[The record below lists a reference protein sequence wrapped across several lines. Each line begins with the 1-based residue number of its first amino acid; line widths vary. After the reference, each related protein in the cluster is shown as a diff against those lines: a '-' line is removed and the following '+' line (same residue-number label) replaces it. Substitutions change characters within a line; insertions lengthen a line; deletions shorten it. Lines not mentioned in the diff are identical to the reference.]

1 MIQKHC
7 FWKPFF
13 YLCKKSKATFML
25 PLNIQNETS
34 RLRAV
39 VLGTAV
45 NNGPTP
51 TAEEAYDP
59 KSLEHILAGTYPV
72 EADMINE
79 MEAFNQVFKKYDVE
93 VFRPDVIPNYNQIF
107 SRDIG
112 FVIDDVFIKANIL
125 PDREKELDAIQYVI
139 DHIDPKKVVRP
150 PEEVHIEG
158 GDVMLWN
165 DMNQTT
171 NSILMIRPVAFRM
184 NEQTAVNN
192 YYQKVLE
199 NTTPSTVNAKAQN
212 EFDAF
217 VEKLRKVGVNVIVVE
232 DTLDPDTPDS
242 IFPNNW
248 ISFHENGDVTLY
260 PMFAENRRAERR
272 EDILDILEDKGFA
285 IHEIMD
291 YTSAE
296 EDGFFLEGTGSIVL
310 DRDNGKAYC
319 ALSPRADEELF
330 IEFCE
335 DFDLAPVI
343 FEAYQTVNGER
354 KHMYHTNVMMCI
366 AETFAVVC
374 ADCIDDKQERKM
386 VLDNLKADGKDI
398 ILVTEDQVNNFAGNM
413 LQVKGK
419 DDKRYLVMSN
429 SAYQSLTKAQ
439 IHKIEEHCEIL
450 HANLDTIEACGGGSA
465 RCMMAEVFLP
475 VFMIYS

>member
-1 MIQKHC
+1 
-7 FWKPFF
+7 
-13 YLCKKSKATFML
+13 
-25 PLNIQNETS
+25 
-34 RLRAV
+34 
-39 VLGTAV
+39 
-45 NNGPTP
+45 
-51 TAEEAYDP
+51 
-59 KSLEHILAGTYPV
+59 
-72 EADMINE
+72 
-79 MEAFNQVFKKYDVE
+79 
-93 VFRPDVIPNYNQIF
+93 
-107 SRDIG
+107 
-112 FVIDDVFIKANIL
+112 
-125 PDREKELDAIQYVI
+125 
-139 DHIDPKKVVRP
+139 
-150 PEEVHIEG
+150 
-158 GDVMLWN
+158 
-165 DMNQTT
+165 MNQTT

-272 EDILDILEDKGFA
+272 EDILDILEDKGFV
-285 IHEIMD
+285 INEIMD

-366 AETFAVVC
+366 AETFAVIC

-475 VFMIYS
+475 LQ